1 MLVTASVEAMS
12 SDLPAPDLRASHE
25 DRDRVVESLRV
36 AAGDGRL
43 TAEELD
49 ARLEAA
55 LSAKTFGELAA
66 LTADLPAVQL
76 STPSGS
82 VAKPKDVLVV
92 EQRGSKFVRAG
103 RWTVPHRIELR
114 PRLCDVTLD
123 FTEAMLTA
131 DTLRIEM
138 DMHFGKLFIVSR
150 PGIVVDTDGLTLQ
163 YSKAKLLNER
173 SDDRPRLRIELVGT
187 LRHGK
192 LIERRRRRA

>member
-1 MLVTASVEAMS
+1 MS

-25 DRDRVVESLRV
+25 DRDRVVEALRV

-66 LTADLPAVQL
+66 LTADLPAAQL
-76 STPSGS
+76 STSSGS
-82 VAKPKDVLVV
+82 VAPPKDVLVV
-92 EQRGSKFVRAG
+92 EQRGNKFVRDG

-123 FTEAMLTA
+123 FTEAVLTS
-131 DTLRIEM
+131 DTLRVEM
-138 DMHFGKLFIVSR
+138 DMHLGKLFIVSR

-163 YSKAKLLNER
+163 YSKTKLLNER
-173 SDDRPRLRIELVGT
+173 SDDWPRLRIELVGT

-192 LIERRRRRA
+192 VIERRRRRA